1 MRENEWLLTKEE
13 RDQVGVALPP
23 DATQGDYIEA
33 LMRAQVRKFAQWLD
47 RYGLIDRRW
56 GTQHHPQQWEAF
68 RKATGIDEE
77 ANNG

>member
-1 MRENEWLLTKEE
+1 
-13 RDQVGVALPP
+13 
-23 DATQGDYIEA
+23 
-33 LMRAQVRKFAQWLD
+33 MRAQVRKLAQWLD